1 MGLFSIFRNDFKVPS
16 RKEQLQY
23 WVIEVNSQIEDI
35 EFQRECDKKL
45 NTYHSRETFKLQID
59 HARMFLS
66 RIIDIIYDYPALK
79 TTVVRMPDVD
89 CPKSEVP
96 LSAWL
101 QYVRMYFSN
110 L

>member
-1 MGLFSIFRNDFKVPS
+1 MGLFSIFKNDFKAPS
-16 RKEQLQY
+16 KKEQLQY
-23 WVIEVNSQIEDI
+23 WVREVNSQIENI
-35 EFQRECDKKL
+35 EFTKECEKKF
-45 NTYHSRETFKLQID
+45 NKSSSRETFKLQID

-66 RIIDIIYDYPALK
+66 RIIDIVDDYPALM

-96 LSAWL
+96 LSAWM